1 MITLLVFLLILS
13 VLVLIHEAGHFF
25 VARKFG
31 IKVEEFGFG
40 IPPRAW
46 GKKIGETL
54 YSINWLPI
62 GGFVK
67 LFGEDEA
74 GGGRTSL
81 PATSK
86 KGKNDKQYA
95 VSDTQDLSR
104 AFFTRPVWQRALVVV
119 AGVVMNAL
127 LAFLIYYVFLFVSV
141 FKTELPLFTKY
152 NFFGVT
158 QTDTLQSLIV
168 SDVVKNSPAAN
179 AGIKKCSATEK
190 KISYCLQLV
199 SINGVQMT
207 TLAQFQDTL
216 KESRGEKTVFVWENL
231 ADKKKVTTTMVPR
244 VNPEKGQGAIG
255 IRFNTQEVAV
265 LEYKTPMQK
274 LFSGIVH
281 PINVMMY
288 QFDILARLIS
298 VSIAEKNADA
308 VGSAFS
314 GPVGVFVV
322 TGQVLQIPDTKERV
336 LAILNLAGLL
346 SASLALFNV
355 LPIPALDGGR
365 LFFILFEGVT
375 GKKINQHTE
384 AMIHSI
390 GMVVLLGLILLITFK
405 DIFQFFIK

>member
-74 GGGRTSL
+74 GAGRIG
-81 PATSK
+81 AN
-86 KGKNDKQYA
+86 GKEQKPK
-95 VSDTQDLSR
+95 TTDLSR
-104 AFFTRPVWQRALVVV
+104 AFFARPVWQRALVVV

-127 LAFLIYYVFLFVSV
+127 LAFLIYYVFLFVSG

-158 QTDTLQSLIV
+158 QTDTLRSLVV

-190 KISYCLQLV
+190 KVSYCLQLV

-207 TLAQFQDTL
+207 TVAQFQDTL
-216 KESRGEKTVFVWENL
+216 KKSRGEKTVFVWENL

-281 PINVMMY
+281 PINVMIY
-288 QFDILARLIS
+288 QFDILARLIG

-322 TGQVLQIPDTKERV
+322 TGQVLQIPDTKERL
-336 LAILNLAGLL
+336 LAVLNLAGLL

-375 GKKINQHTE
+375 GKKINQQTE
-384 AMIHSI
+384 ALIHSV

>member
-74 GGGRTSL
+74 GAGRIANSKSQI
-81 PATSK
+81 ANSK
-86 KGKNDKQYA
+86 K
-95 VSDTQDLSR
+95 DLSR
-104 AFFTRPVWQRALVVV
+104 AFFARPVWQRALVVV

-127 LAFLIYYVFLFVSV
+127 LAFLIYYIFLVISG
-141 FKTELPLFTKY
+141 FKTEIPLHPLTAEY
-152 NFFGVT
+152 QFFGVQ
-158 QTDTLQSLIV
+158 QTNKLDSLIV
-168 SDVVKNSPAAN
+168 VDVLPNSPAAK
-179 AGIKKCSATEK
+179 AGVKSCKVQNNK
-190 KISYCLQLV
+190 PVYCLELV
-199 SINGVQMT
+199 SISGQKMETVEE
-207 TLAQFQDTL
+207 FQETL
-216 KESRGEKTVFVWENL
+216 KDSRGKKTTFVWENL
-231 ADKKKVTTTMVPR
+231 ADKKKVTTSIIPR
-244 VNPEKGQGAIG
+244 VNPPKGQGAIG
-255 IRFNTQEVAV
+255 IRFNTQEVTV
-265 LEYKTPMQK
+265 LEYKTPLQK

-281 PINVMMY
+281 PINVMVY
-288 QFDILARLIS
+288 QFDILGQLLKE
-298 VSIAEKNADA
+298 SIVKQDVKP

-322 TGQVLQIPDTKERV
+322 TGQVLQIPDVKERL
-336 LAILNLAGLL
+336 LAVLNLAGLL
-346 SASLALFNV
+346 SASLALFNI

-365 LFFILFEGVT
+365 LFFILLEGIT
-375 GKKINQHTE
+375 GRKVNQKTE
-384 AMIHSI
+384 ALIHSV
-390 GMVVLLGLILLITFK
+390 GMVMLLGLILLITFK

>member
-74 GGGRTSL
+74 GAGRIG
-81 PATSK
+81 AN
-86 KGKNDKQYA
+86 GKEQKPK
-95 VSDTQDLSR
+95 TTDLSR
-104 AFFTRPVWQRALVVV
+104 AFFARPVWQRALVVV

-127 LAFLIYYVFLFVSV
+127 LAFLIYYVFLFVSG

-158 QTDTLQSLIV
+158 QTDTLQSLVV

-190 KISYCLQLV
+190 KVSYCLQLV

-207 TLAQFQDTL
+207 TVAQFQDTL
-216 KESRGEKTVFVWENL
+216 KKSRGEKTVFVWENL

-281 PINVMMY
+281 PINVMIY
-288 QFDILARLIS
+288 QFDILARLIG

-322 TGQVLQIPDTKERV
+322 TGQVLQIPDTKERL
-336 LAILNLAGLL
+336 LAVLNLAGLL

-375 GKKINQHTE
+375 GKKINQQTE
-384 AMIHSI
+384 ALIHSV

>member
-13 VLVLIHEAGHFF
+13 ILVIIHEAGHFF

-74 GGGRTSL
+74 GGGRVAIKNQKSN
-81 PATSK
+81 SK
-86 KGKNDKQYA
+86 SSELGVK
-95 VSDTQDLSR
+95 SSELER
-104 AFFTRPVWQRALVVV
+104 AFFARPVWQRALVVV

-127 LAFLIYYVFLFVSV
+127 LAFVIYYVFLGISG
-141 FKTELPLFTKY
+141 FKAELPLFTKHQ
-152 NFFGVT
+152 FFGVH
-158 QTDTLQSLIV
+158 QTDRLDSLLVRDVLPDSPAQKAGVKPCDKDRACMQLVTINGKKMTTVDEFYATLQSIQGKSTPFVFKNIV
-168 SDVVKNSPAAN
+168 DGKMLETN
-179 AGIKKCSATEK
+179 IT
-190 KISYCLQLV
+190 
-199 SINGVQMT
+199 
-207 TLAQFQDTL
+207 
-216 KESRGEKTVFVWENL
+216 
-231 ADKKKVTTTMVPR
+231 PR
-244 VNPEKGQGAIG
+244 VNPEEGKGALG
-255 IRFNTQEVAV
+255 IRFDTIETAV
-265 LEYKTPMQK
+265 LEYTSSTEKI
-274 LFSGIVH
+274 FSGIIH
-281 PINVMMY
+281 PINVMAY
-288 QFDILARLIS
+288 QFEILSKLIS
-298 VSIAEKNADA
+298 VSIAEKNVEP

-322 TGQVLQIPDTKERV
+322 TGEVLKIPDLKERL
-336 LAILNLAGLL
+336 LAVLNLAGLL
-346 SASLALFNV
+346 SASLAVFNV

-375 GKKINQHTE
+375 GRKVNQKTE
-384 AMIHSI
+384 ALIHSV
-390 GMVVLLGLILLITFK
+390 GMMMLLALILVITFK